1 MQRSI
6 TQSTMQP
13 LLLHPHP
20 PLQSSVAII
29 PCDSHAQLFSRLMN
43 RFACIA
49 SPFDNLPIDRAKA
62 DTVGFCPHANTP
74 PLARGPLWP
83 SFPLHLPFP
92 CLLPCTACSCIP
104 IFPMSCKSAFRY
116 VEAADLAMRCG
127 ISAARELERDSEKER
142 KRESVLGEGG
152 RERGR
157 RV

>member
-13 LLLHPHP
+13 PP
-20 PLQSSVAII
+20 PLQCSIAII

-43 RFACIA
+43 RFVWIA
-49 SPFDNLPIDRAKA
+49 SPFDNLPIDRDIA
-62 DTVGFCPHANTP
+62 DTAGFCPHANTSLLASAP
-74 PLARGPLWP
+74 VPLFPAPLP
-83 SFPLHLPFP
+83 S
-92 CLLPCTACSCIP
+92 LLPCTACSCIP
-104 IFPMSCKSAFRY
+104 IFPTSCKSAFRY

-127 ISAARELERDSEKER
+127 ISAARELERDSGKEIEGNR
-142 KRESVLGEGG
+142 DSARGGEGG